1 MEFEN
6 EEYAAILNEYRDGLL
21 IFDVMDKNIW
31 QKGKNDSLG
40 IQEYYNKTKQNYQW
54 KQRINATIYS
64 AISKAVANQVQQ
76 MLNEGKTAEEIKA
89 AINADNQ
96 VNVLITPGTY
106 EIGQRELPENL
117 TIKTGVSEIYPN
129 HDSFLV
135 LNIEEVIPPGPKALE
150 EVKGKV
156 LSNYQNDIEAQWM
169 DSLHK
174 KYKVEV
180 NKKALKHVKK
190 DLK

>member
-1 MEFEN
+1 
-6 EEYAAILNEYRDGLL
+6 
-21 IFDVMDKNIW
+21 
-31 QKGKNDSLG
+31 
-40 IQEYYNKTKQNYQW
+40 
-54 KQRINATIYS
+54 
-64 AISKAVANQVQQ
+64 
-76 MLNEGKTAEEIKA
+76 
-89 AINADNQ
+89 
-96 VNVLITPGTY
+96 
-106 EIGQRELPENL
+106 
-117 TIKTGVSEIYPN
+117 
-129 HDSFLV
+129 V